1 MSEQFEV
8 EKLKILC
15 LNGGGARGLFTINV
29 LAEIERIIEQKT
41 GDTSV
46 NVGDYFDLITGTS
59 IGGIL
64 ALGLASGKT
73 ARQLEAVFRKQAP
86 LIFPEQKLSWFFPK
100 YRRLYRLCKQP
111 LYDSAPLAETIA
123 SMVGKTTTFNDL
135 LTCPHD

>member
-1 MSEQFEV
+1 MSEQFDV

-59 IGGIL
+59 IGGFWL
-64 ALGLASGKT
+64 WVLLQGKQHGSL
-73 ARQLEAVFRKQAP
+73 RPYSE
-86 LIFPEQKLSWFFPK
+86 S
-100 YRRLYRLCKQP
+100 RLR
-111 LYDSAPLAETIA
+111 
-123 SMVGKTTTFNDL
+123 
-135 LTCPHD
+135 